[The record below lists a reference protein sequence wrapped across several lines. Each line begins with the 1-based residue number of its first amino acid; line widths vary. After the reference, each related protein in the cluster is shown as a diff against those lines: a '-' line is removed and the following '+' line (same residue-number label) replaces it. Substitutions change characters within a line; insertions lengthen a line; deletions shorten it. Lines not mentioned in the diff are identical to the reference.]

1 MPVPLTISYRGLDAS
16 PSVEQ
21 QVRDRVE
28 ALARL
33 HDRITAC
40 KVVLEARHKHHQGNI
55 FHVSIDLTVPGR
67 EIVVNRDPG
76 AHHAHADAHV
86 AIRDAFDAARRQLQD
101 HIRAQSGQVKAHEAP
116 AIGRVVTIFQEKD
129 YGFLAI
135 GDGEELY
142 FHRNSVPNGGFA
154 RLHIGDK
161 VRYVLA
167 ADPGE
172 MGPQASTVV
181 PLTARI

>member
-1 MPVPLTISYRGLDAS
+1 MTVPLTISSRGLDAS
-16 PSVEQ
+16 ESVEQ
-21 QVRDRVE
+21 QVRQRVD

-40 KVVLEARHKHHQGNI
+40 KVVLEARHRHHQGNV
-55 FHVSIDLTVPGR
+55 FHVSIDIAVPGR

-86 AIRDAFDAARRQLQD
+86 AIRDAFDAARPQLQD
-101 HIRAQSGQVKAHEAP
+101 HIRAQGGQVKAHEAP
-116 AIGRVVTIFQEKD
+116 AIGRVVTLFQEKD

-135 GDGEELY
+135 GDGQEIY

-167 ADPGE
+167 VEPGE
-172 MGPQASTVV
+172 KGPQASTVI
-181 PLTARI
+181 PLSPRD